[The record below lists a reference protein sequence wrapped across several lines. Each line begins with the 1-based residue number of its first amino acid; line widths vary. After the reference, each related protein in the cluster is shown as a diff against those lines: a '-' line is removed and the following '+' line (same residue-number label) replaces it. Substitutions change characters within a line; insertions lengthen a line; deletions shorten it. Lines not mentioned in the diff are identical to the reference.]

1 MTFPCKLSILVPC
14 YNVEKYVA
22 QCLSS
27 IVNQTLQDIEIICI
41 NDGSTDKTLEIL
53 QSFQTTDSRI
63 KIINKKNSGYGDSM
77 NLGLDMA
84 KGKYIG
90 IVESDDYIEPLMYEK
105 LFNLAEKDDLEIA
118 RCAYFTFR
126 GEEVSVVQSSDIE
139 KFKVLNPNINTEIFW
154 QAPAIWASIYKR
166 DWLFSHAIRF
176 LPTPGASYQDTSF
189 AFKCYACSTRFEMI
203 DVPLLHYRLDN
214 ENSSVN
220 NPGKAYCV
228 CDEWKEIYN
237 FVRSDKPRF
246 GHLYSLMPILRYG
259 TYSWNYHRLAPELR
273 RKFII
278 AWAKEIIIHMFK
290 GELSLS
296 KLDNYSKKKI
306 FGVLKKALFSFSNE
320 K

>member
-14 YNVEKYVA
+14 YSVEKYVA

-53 QSFQTTDSRI
+53 HSFQTTDSRI

-246 GHLYSLMPILRYG
+246 GHLYSLMPILQYG

>member
-246 GHLYSLMPILRYG
+246 GHLYSLMPILQYG
-259 TYSWNYHRLAPELR
+259 TCSWNYHRLAPELR